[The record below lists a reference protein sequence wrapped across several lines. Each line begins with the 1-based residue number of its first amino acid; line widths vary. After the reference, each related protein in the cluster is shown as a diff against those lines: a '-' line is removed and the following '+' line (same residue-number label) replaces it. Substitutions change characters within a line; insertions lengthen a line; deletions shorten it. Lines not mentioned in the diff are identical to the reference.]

1 MFNIKVYRFEQFT
14 LQLGTGWPIF
24 RDAQCLNFK
33 NRNPNMLSVQNSEI
47 WALSQNNPKTE
58 LVFPK
63 NRASFSKIFKNR
75 ATLSQ
80 QPS

>member
-1 MFNIKVYRFEQFT
+1 MFHIKVNRFEQFT
-14 LQLGTGWPIF
+14 LQLATDWPIF

-58 LVFPK
+58 LVFPENRASLSK
-63 NRASFSKIFKNR
+63 NRAS
-75 ATLSQ
+75 LSQ
-80 QPS
+80 KPS